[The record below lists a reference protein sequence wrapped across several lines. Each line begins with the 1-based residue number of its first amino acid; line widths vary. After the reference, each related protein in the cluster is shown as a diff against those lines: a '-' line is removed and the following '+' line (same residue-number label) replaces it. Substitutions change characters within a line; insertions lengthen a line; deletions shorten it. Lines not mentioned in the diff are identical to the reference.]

1 MVLILFPLPLSLIDG
16 GVVGVVLRGPEPLVD
31 ARLGPRGL
39 RPVLPGVLGIVPVV
53 KCPFSEYQIT

>member
-39 RPVLPGVLGIVPVV
+39 RPVLPGVLGIVP
-53 KCPFSEYQIT
+53 EYRMI